1 MNSLRTG
8 RPIFLIVLFLIMF
21 QSGSALAQ
29 ATADTEPV
37 LRRAIVW
44 TNPILFVFT
53 WYSAEVEIRLQEN
66 HTVGIGGSFLQVNTD
81 SEGDLDYEENEYM
94 SVNVFYRYYPTAS
107 FRGFFIGFQGG
118 TATVKHKENVEDIFG
133 VPTGEVTDES
143 GSAFSA
149 GVLIGYGWLLGDA
162 QRIGVSLGIGANRF
176 FGGDIP
182 DGSAGTLPVVRLINV
197 GVAF

>member
-1 MNSLRTG
+1 MSTLRQV
-8 RPIFLIVLFLIMF
+8 RAALLVAFLFVGF
-21 QSGSALAQ
+21 QAGAAMAQ
-29 ATADTEPV
+29 DTEDPI

-53 WYSAEVEIRLQEN
+53 WYMAEVEIRLVEN
-66 HTVGIGGSFLQVNTD
+66 HTVGVGGSFLQADTD
-81 SEGDLDYEENEYM
+81 SPGDPDYEENQYF
-94 SVNVFYRYYPTAS
+94 SVNAFYRYYPTAS
-107 FRGFFIGFQGG
+107 FRGFFIGVQAG
-118 TATVKHKENVEDIFG
+118 AAEVSHKENELDIFG
-133 VPTGEVTDES
+133 MPTGATTDES

-182 DGSAGTLPVVRLINV
+182 EDSSATLPVIRLINV
-197 GVAF
+197 GIAF